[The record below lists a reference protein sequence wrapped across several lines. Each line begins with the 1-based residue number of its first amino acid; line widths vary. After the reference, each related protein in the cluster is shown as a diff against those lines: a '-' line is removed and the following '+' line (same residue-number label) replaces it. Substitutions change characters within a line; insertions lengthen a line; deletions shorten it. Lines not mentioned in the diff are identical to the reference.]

1 MLKMTASNSSTSGE
15 SNSSTYIWE
24 SAVPPILQFAFGVIG
39 NAIALVVLILSSK
52 NHQWR
57 PFYRLVFGLAIT
69 DGGGILLVYPT
80 VMIRYA
86 SNFTYDFPVQLCNYS
101 SFIYTFTL
109 ISSAMIICAMS
120 FDRFFA
126 ILHPFLYNSGNKG
139 RRTNCILALIWFI
152 GLILS
157 TLHLMGLGS
166 SYNYYPKSWC
176 FLNFVGG
183 TTKDRINS
191 FIYSIFGLL
200 VLVCTISLN
209 ISVIV
214 TVCRNIRLENNL
226 SSRRRVRS
234 DVYIILFLMVI
245 VVVFTTCWAPLMAVI
260 FAHASSLM
268 EASAK
273 GGDGKLELLVLRFAV
288 TNSIID
294 PWIYIL
300 LRKETLLGLRKLKRG
315 LGRRLNIVSESLHD
329 NSVGRHSERERRSE
343 RDRRICQ
350 TKVTETGSTVTVRSS
365 DALEP
370 WRNNTV

>member
-1 MLKMTASNSSTSGE
+1 MNKSISSNSTGE
-15 SNSSTYIWE
+15 SIWE
-24 SAVPPILQFAFGVIG
+24 SPTPPALQFAFGVIG

-57 PFYRLVFGLAIT
+57 PFYRLVCGLAIT

-80 VMIRYA
+80 VMSRYA
-86 SNFTYDFPVQLCNYS
+86 SNFTFEFPKELCDYS

-126 ILHPFLYNSGNKG
+126 ILYPFHYNSGNKG

-166 SYNYYPKSWC
+166 TYNYYPKSWC

-183 TTKDRINS
+183 TTVDRINS
-191 FIYSIFGLL
+191 FIYSISGLL
-200 VLVCTISLN
+200 ILICTISLN

-214 TVCRNIRLENNL
+214 TVCRNIRRENNL

-234 DVYIILFLMVI
+234 DVYIILFLVVI
-245 VVVFTTCWAPLMAVI
+245 VVIFSTCWAPLMVVI

-268 EASAK
+268 KASEK

-300 LRKETLLGLRKLKRG
+300 LRKETLLGLRKLQRG
-315 LGRRLNIVSESLHD
+315 LERRLHIVNESIHD
-329 NSVGRHSERERRSE
+329 NSIGRNSERERRCE
-343 RDRRICQ
+343 RERRICQ
-350 TKVTETGSTVTVRSS
+350 TKVTETGSTVTIGNIDVLRT
-365 DALEP
+365 
-370 WRNNTV
+370 WRNDVV